1 MARNKRIGDM
11 IQGIVGNKTPDP
23 VDTSTENGD
32 VSPELVE
39 SLEITPEMEE
49 ALNEVRKRK
58 VGRPR
63 KDAAERKNPNEGRA
77 TFVVDN
83 RLIRKVKYI
92 SLVEA
97 RLLKDIISEALSDYI
112 SKWENENEPIKL
124 PRKQK

>member
-23 VDTSTENGD
+23 VETSTETGD

-49 ALNEVRKRK
+49 ALNAARKRK

-83 RLIRKVKYI
+83 RLIRKIKYI

-112 SKWENENEPIKL
+112 SKWEGENEPIKL

>member
-1 MARNKRIGDM
+1 M

>member
-23 VDTSTENGD
+23 VETSTENGD

>member
-23 VDTSTENGD
+23 VEISTENGD

>member
-23 VDTSTENGD
+23 VETSTESGD

-83 RLIRKVKYI
+83 RLIRKIKYI

>member
-23 VDTSTENGD
+23 VETSTENGD

-63 KDAAERKNPNEGRA
+63 KDAAERKKPNEGRA

>member
-23 VDTSTENGD
+23 VETSTENGD

-39 SLEITPEMEE
+39 SLEITPELEE

>member
-63 KDAAERKNPNEGRA
+63 KDAAERKKPNEGRA